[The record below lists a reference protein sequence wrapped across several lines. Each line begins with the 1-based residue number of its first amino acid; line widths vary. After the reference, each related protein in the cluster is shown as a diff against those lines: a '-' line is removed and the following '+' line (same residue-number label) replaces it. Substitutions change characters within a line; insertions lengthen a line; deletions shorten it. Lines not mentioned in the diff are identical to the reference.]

1 MVKLGDYNK
10 LTITRFVE
18 SGAYLDGG
26 EGFEILMPRNY
37 TTPAMHVGDE
47 VEVFVYLDQSNKPV
61 ATTETPFAKVGD
73 FACLRV
79 IGGCLKIF
87 LCLFASSA

>member
-61 ATTETPFAKVGD
+61 ATTST
-73 FACLRV
+73 CLSIVRTAGYALTHT
-79 IGGCLKIF
+79 ILHSGL
-87 LCLFASSA
+87 